1 MVYVRAWHLFYGN
14 REIKNLILSQTYVQT
29 MMGFLF
35 IAALSLLDVSHLA
48 NTTSKIVLER
58 TKAIYVVQYCN
69 NIRIQTYS
77 IRRYLQVKKQYLLYY
92 NFTFSIV
99 ILDFGLGY
107 ILISTFNNLM
117 GLAALLLIECQMDL
131 VTF

>member
-1 MVYVRAWHLFYGN
+1 
-14 REIKNLILSQTYVQT
+14 

-69 NIRIQTYS
+69 NIRIPNYS
-77 IRRYLQVKKQYLLYY
+77 IYDKDIILYFHDS
-92 NFTFSIV
+92 NFTLQTTTLNHS
-99 ILDFGLGY
+99 
-107 ILISTFNNLM
+107 
-117 GLAALLLIECQMDL
+117 AADIDR
-131 VTF
+131 

>member
-1 MVYVRAWHLFYGN
+1 
-14 REIKNLILSQTYVQT
+14 

-77 IRRYLQVKKQYLLYY
+77 ISYPP
-92 NFTFSIV
+92 
-99 ILDFGLGY
+99 
-107 ILISTFNNLM
+107 ILIGKETV
-117 GLAALLLIECQMDL
+117 L
-131 VTF
+131 VVL

>member
-1 MVYVRAWHLFYGN
+1 
-14 REIKNLILSQTYVQT
+14 

-77 IRRYLQVKKQYLLYY
+77 PIFIGKETR
-92 NFTFSIV
+92 
-99 ILDFGLGY
+99 
-107 ILISTFNNLM
+107 
-117 GLAALLLIECQMDL
+117 L
-131 VTF
+131 VV